1 MKAEDLKPG
10 QVVSRSA
17 TQRGEPPMVSRTV
30 RTVTPI
36 LGIAGV
42 RVVFTDGVVLLYPNN
57 NEV

>member
-10 QVVSRSA
+10 QVVSRAA
-17 TQRGEPPMVSRTV
+17 TQRGEPPVVNRTV

>member
-10 QVVSRSA
+10 QVVSRAA
-17 TQRGEPPMVSRTV
+17 TQRGEPPVVNRTV

-36 LGIAGV
+36 HGIAGV
-42 RVVFTDGVVLLYPNN
+42 RVMFTDGLVILYPNN

>member
-30 RTVTPI
+30 RTITPI

-42 RVVFTDGVVLLYPNN
+42 RVVFTDGVVMLYPNN

>member
-30 RTVTPI
+30 RTITPI
-36 LGIAGV
+36 SGIAGV
-42 RVVFTDGVVLLYPNN
+42 RVEFTDGLVLLYPNN

>member
-17 TQRGEPPMVSRTV
+17 TQRGEPPVVSRTV
-30 RTVTPI
+30 RTITPI

>member
-17 TQRGEPPMVSRTV
+17 TQRGEPPVVSRTV
-30 RTVTPI
+30 RTITPI

-42 RVVFTDGVVLLYPNN
+42 RVVFTDGVVMLYPNN

>member
-1 MKAEDLKPG
+1 MKVEDLKPG

-30 RTVTPI
+30 RTITPI
-36 LGIAGV
+36 LVIAGM
-42 RVVFTDGVVLLYPNN
+42 RVVFTDGVVMLYPNN

>member
-17 TQRGEPPMVSRTV
+17 TQRGEPPLVSRTV

>member
-1 MKAEDLKPG
+1 MKVEDLKPG

-30 RTVTPI
+30 RTITPI
-36 LGIAGV
+36 LGIAGM
-42 RVVFTDGVVLLYPNN
+42 RVVFTDGVVMLYPNN

>member
-17 TQRGEPPMVSRTV
+17 TQRGEPPVVSRTV

-42 RVVFTDGVVLLYPNN
+42 RVVFTDGVVLLYPNKT
-57 NEV
+57 EV

>member
-42 RVVFTDGVVLLYPNN
+42 RVVFTDGLVLLYPNN